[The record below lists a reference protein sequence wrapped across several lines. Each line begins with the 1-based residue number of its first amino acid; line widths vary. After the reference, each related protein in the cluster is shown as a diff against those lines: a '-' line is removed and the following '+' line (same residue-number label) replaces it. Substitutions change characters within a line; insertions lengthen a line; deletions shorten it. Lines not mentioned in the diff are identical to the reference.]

1 MNKKPEKI
9 MDSAKKT
16 SLVTQRKISFFEKLN
31 IRLSAKEKVLFIKY
45 LHVLLKSGLSL
56 DDSLDV
62 LLSQS
67 TGPLKKILERLVKEV
82 QSGKTLANGLAYYP
96 HIFSEVFIN
105 LIQAG
110 ENSGTLEKNLEYLAV
125 QTQKQYDLKQ
135 SIKGSMMYPI
145 IVLIGGTGVS
155 IFIIVFIFPSIISLF
170 ETLKVDLPLAT
181 KVLLF
186 VANTITGHPFALLLG
201 IFAFMTLFFVASRI
215 HTTRYIMDKM
225 LIKSPII
232 GTIVRDSI
240 LSNVFRLLGTL
251 LQSGM
256 PLKQSIYI
264 TQSTVKN
271 LPFKKMFDDLDAR
284 VTQGGELVTVLR
296 DYSNIVPMMSI
307 RLIHVGAQTGELE
320 NMLIYLGDFYG
331 KEVDESSKRISIII
345 EPILIITVGVM
356 IGFLAFAVI
365 SPIYQVI
372 TSVS

>member
-1 MNKKPEKI
+1 MNKTEKNTK
-9 MDSAKKT
+9 AVTKT
-16 SLVTQRKISFFEKLN
+16 ASIATRKISLFEKLN
-31 IRLSAKEKVLFIKY
+31 VRLSAKEKVLFIKY

-82 QSGKTLANGLAYYP
+82 QSGRTLANGLSYYP
-96 HIFSEVFIN
+96 HIFSQVFIN

-135 SIKGSMMYPI
+135 SIKGSMMYPL

-181 KVLLF
+181 KILLF
-186 VANTITGHPFALLLG
+186 VANTITNHPVALILG
-201 IFAFMTLFFVASRI
+201 IISLSILFLIALRI
-215 HTTRYIMDKM
+215 RVTRYILDAI
-225 LIKSPII
+225 LLKSPII
-232 GTIVRDSI
+232 GVIVRDSI

-256 PLKQSIYI
+256 PLKQSIFI
-264 TQSTVKN
+264 TESTVKN
-271 LPFKKMFDDLDAR
+271 LLFKKMFDDLDAR

-331 KEVDESSKRISIII
+331 KEVDESSKRISIVI

-372 TSVS
+372 TNVS